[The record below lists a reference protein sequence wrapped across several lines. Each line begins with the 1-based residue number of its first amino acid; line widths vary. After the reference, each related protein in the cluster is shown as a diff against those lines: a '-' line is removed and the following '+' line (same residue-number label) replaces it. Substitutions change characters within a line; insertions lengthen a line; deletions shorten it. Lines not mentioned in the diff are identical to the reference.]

1 MPKSLHDAATVA
13 ARTLQGAVA
22 LESCLSKGGQRK
34 ADENGG
40 AKFELG
46 QRKCEKQKSALVLR
60 VMLSKAVLFL
70 RD

>member
-1 MPKSLHDAATVA
+1 MPKSLDDAATVA
-13 ARTLQGAVA
+13 ARTLQGAVV
-22 LESCLSKGGQRK
+22 LESCFSKGGQRK

-40 AKFELG
+40 ANFDLG
-46 QRKCEKQKSALVLR
+46 QRKCVKHSALVVR

>member
-46 QRKCEKQKSALVLR
+46 QRKCEKTISALVLR